1 MAHVYDFYK
10 PNLASEYPVLFP
22 KFHFTWH
29 FFTYTVAI
37 GIIFCQFEDFL
48 TF

>member
-22 KFHFTWH
+22 NSILH
-29 FFTYTVAI
+29 
-37 GIIFCQFEDFL
+37 GIFSHILLPLALYFANLKIF
-48 TF
+48 